1 MDIPQQ
7 YSNSSSK
14 ELNHSNSTVQLSVS
28 EVFSNLTDVIKP
40 DDDYIPF
47 YIKKYKE
54 LGHLKFMWLVGKA
67 RAGSDTPDRL
77 FFWMLKNPDLVR

>member
-1 MDIPQQ
+1 MQPTEQQ

-14 ELNHSNSTVQLSVS
+14 EPKNTVTVTVS
-28 EVFSNLTDVIKP
+28 EVFKNLTDVIKP
-40 DDDYIPF
+40 EDDYMPF
-47 YIKKYKE
+47 YVKKYRS
-54 LGHLKFMWLVGKA
+54 LGHARFMWLVGRA